1 MSDDLYYTILRWAD
15 GAGIV
20 KAQGTTIKLTA
31 GPDLGKGP
39 VHFIAYR
46 PVLGRG
52 EVQTHP
58 SEPRRLMDDSE
69 VRAATELM
77 RVMTTLPEARR

>member
-1 MSDDLYYTILRWAD
+1 MTDDLYYTILRWA
-15 GAGIV
+15 GNRGIV
-20 KAQGTTIKLTA
+20 KAHGMTVALTA

-39 VHFIAYR
+39 VHFVAYR
-46 PVLGRG
+46 PEIGRG

-69 VRAATELM
+69 VRAATELL
-77 RVMTTLPEARR
+77 RSMTTMPEARS

>member
-1 MSDDLYYTILRWAD
+1 VSDDLYYTILRWDD

-20 KAQGTTIKLTA
+20 KGQGMKKDLRA

-39 VHFIAYR
+39 VHFVAYR
-46 PVLGRG
+46 PELGRV

-58 SEPRRLMDDSE
+58 DEPRRLMDDAE
-69 VRAATELM
+69 VRAATDLI
-77 RVMTTLPEARR
+77 RAMTTLPEVIL

>member
-20 KAQGTTIKLTA
+20 KAQGMKITLTA

-39 VHFIAYR
+39 VHFVAYR

-58 SEPRRLMDDSE
+58 SEPRRLMDDAE
-69 VRAATELM
+69 VRVATDLI
-77 RVMTTLPEARR
+77 RDMTTLPEVGR